1 MSLALSEATLS
12 LRGQRILD
20 GITLRL
26 AQGEQ
31 AALIGPSGA
40 GKSSL
45 LLMAATRYRAD
56 SGSVRLLDAEP
67 WQLDAA
73 ALRRLRSRIGSVYQ
87 HAPLPALQRVVTAVG
102 AGRLGQLSTLA
113 ALRRLLWPQDIHAIR
128 TALEQVQLADKL
140 WRRCDR
146 LSGGQRQRVGI
157 ARVLYQQP
165 ELLLADEPVSALDP
179 RLADDTVALLCRDA
193 AARRCTLLASL
204 HSVELALAH
213 FPRLIGLRE
222 GKLMFDLPRAQ
233 VTPELLAALYAGDT
247 PQPPDDSPA
256 ANLPRVAP
264 C

>member
-45 LLMAATRYRAD
+45 LLLAATRYRAD
-56 SGSVRLLDAEP
+56 SGSVRLLDTEP

-102 AGRLGQLSTLA
+102 AGRLGRMSTLA
-113 ALRRLLWPQDIHAIR
+113 ALRRLLWPQDVAAIR
-128 TALEQVQLADKL
+128 AALAQLQLADKL
-140 WRRCDR
+140 WQRGDR

-157 ARVLYQQP
+157 ARVLYQAP
-165 ELLLADEPVSALDP
+165 ELLLADEPVAALDP

-193 AARRCTLLASL
+193 AARRATLLVSL

-213 FPRLIGLRE
+213 FPRLIGLRA
-222 GKLMFDLPRAQ
+222 GRVMFDLPREQ
-233 VTPELLAALYAGDT
+233 VSPELLAALYAGDT
-247 PQPPDDSPA
+247 PPAPDDSPA

>member
-45 LLMAATRYRAD
+45 LLLVATQYRAA
-56 SGSVRLLDAEP
+56 SGSVQLLGAEP
-67 WQLDAA
+67 WQLDSA

-113 ALRRLLWPQDIHAIR
+113 ALRRLLWPQDVAGIR
-128 TALEQVQLADKL
+128 AALEQVQLGDKL
-140 WRRCDR
+140 WQRCDR

-157 ARVLYQQP
+157 ARALYQQP
-165 ELLLADEPVSALDP
+165 DLLLADEPVSALDP
-179 RLADDTVALLCRDA
+179 RLADDTIALLCRQA
-193 AARRCTLLASL
+193 ATRNSTLLVSL

-213 FPRLIGLRE
+213 FPRLIGLRD
-222 GKLMFDLPRAQ
+222 GQVMFDLPRSE
-233 VTPELLAALYAGDT
+233 VTPALLAALYAGDT
-247 PQPPDDSPA
+247 PPEPDDTPA
-256 ANLPRVAP
+256 AKLPRVAP

>member
-1 MSLALSEATLS
+1 MSLCLDAASLS
-12 LRGQRILD
+12 LNGHRILQPL
-20 GITLRL
+20 TLQL

-31 AALIGPSGA
+31 VALIGPSGA

-45 LLMAATRYRAD
+45 LLLAGSGYRPD
-56 SGSVRLLDAEP
+56 GGSVELLGQDP
-67 WQLDAA
+67 WQLRAP

-87 HAPLPALQRVVTAVG
+87 HPPLPALQRVVTAVG
-102 AGRLGQLSTLA
+102 AGRLGRLSTLA
-113 ALRRLLWPQDIHAIR
+113 ALRRLLWPQDVAAIR
-128 TALEQVQLADKL
+128 DALQRVQLGDKL
-140 WRRCDR
+140 WQRCDR

>member
-45 LLMAATRYRAD
+45 LLLAATRYRAD
-56 SGSVRLLDAEP
+56 SGSLRLLDAEP

-102 AGRLGQLSTLA
+102 AGRLGRISTLA
-113 ALRRLLWPQDIHAIR
+113 ALRRLLWPQDVAAIQA
-128 TALEQVQLADKL
+128 ALAQVQLADKL
-140 WRRCDR
+140 WQRCDR

-157 ARVLYQQP
+157 ARALYQAP

-193 AARRCTLLASL
+193 AARNSTLLVSL

-222 GKLMFDLPRAQ
+222 GKVMFDLPRGEVSPA
-233 VTPELLAALYAGDT
+233 LLDALYAGDT
-247 PQPPDDSPA
+247 PPIPDDSPA